1 MRNNAN
7 GRHAFAMNI
16 NSNLFDH
23 TLRYLGL
30 SGVQASFVVIGAMDG
45 VSFDEFHS
53 HVRTYQW
60 SGVLVEPIPEQFRRL
75 VSNYTAIGC
84 SPDNR
89 YENSA
94 IAEHDGT
101 ILMQTIQQEAID
113 SGKVHE
119 CFGGMSAI
127 YPPRNGLGSEGDAET
142 VRRYGELIEVPCIT
156 LQTLL
161 ERHRVEAFD
170 ILCIDAE
177 GWDFKI
183 LRQLDFSRWRPKLI
197 RIEYINLSYEEKSA
211 VTELLD
217 QRRYYYR
224 NDGINLDAVALELWD
239 RIGNQHLPN
248 RANPSTRPA
257 PQNLTLVT
265 SLLPLMLDHD
275 SDSPSIYRRAQALLQ
290 SLNPAQRLM
299 IYLPPG
305 AAELAARERNTE
317 FTFLIRR
324 RLEDLSAQEHH
335 GLIHEALIK
344 SRHQSGDLKRDAM
357 SRWLSLSAPFLL
369 NDASLYNPFGTEH
382 FLWVDFDV
390 LPVLARGLDEKLPE
404 WSCVLE
410 QIASD
415 PRLWLPAGA
424 APDREALEQA
434 TRLWLKAP
442 LESVLFSVTG
452 KALGGAKP
460 AINAFNG
467 VYYACLDRLLKGGE
481 LCSTSEVLT
490 LVAHSHPHLC
500 NLQRAGRLQLGSS
513 T

>member
-1 MRNNAN
+1 
-7 GRHAFAMNI
+7 MNI
-16 NSNLFDH
+16 NANLFDH
-23 TLRYLGL
+23 ALRYLGL

-45 VSFDEFHS
+45 ISFDEFHS
-53 HVRTYQW
+53 HVRNYRW
-60 SGVLVEPIPEQFRRL
+60 SGLLVEPIPEQFRRL

-94 IAEHDGT
+94 IAEHDGAIRMLT
-101 ILMQTIQQEAID
+101 IRQEAID
-113 SGKVHE
+113 GGKVHE

-127 YPPRNGLGSEGDAET
+127 YPPRNGLASEGDAET

-161 ERHRVEAFD
+161 ERHRVESFD
-170 ILCIDAE
+170 MLCIDAE

-197 RIEYINLSYEEKSA
+197 RIEYINLSAEEKSA
-211 VTELLD
+211 VAELFD
-217 QRRYYYR
+217 QHRYYYGS
-224 NDGINLDAVALELWD
+224 DGINLDAVAVELWD
-239 RIGNQHLPN
+239 RIGSQHLPI
-248 RANPSTRPA
+248 RAKPSAKPA

-275 SDSPSIYRRAQALLQ
+275 RDSPLVYQRAHALLE
-290 SLNPAQRLM
+290 SLNPAQRL
-299 IYLPPG
+299 ILYAPAG

-324 RLEDLSAQEHH
+324 RLEDLAAQEHH
-335 GLIHEALIK
+335 GLIREALMK
-344 SRHQSGDLKRDAM
+344 SQRPSEDLKHDAM
-357 SRWLSLSAPFLL
+357 SCWLSLSAPFLL

-382 FLWVDFDV
+382 FLWVDMDV
-390 LPVLARGLDEKLPE
+390 LPVVAKGLDEELPE
-404 WSCVLE
+404 WSRVLE

-415 PRLWLPAGA
+415 SRLWLPAGA
-424 APDREALEQA
+424 APDRETLEQA
-434 TRLWLKAP
+434 TRLWLEAP
-442 LESVLFSVTG
+442 LESLLFSVTG

-467 VYYACLDRLLKGGE
+467 VYYACLDRLLRGGE
-481 LCSTSEVLT
+481 LCSISEVLT
-490 LVAHSHPHLC
+490 LVAHSHRHLC
-500 NLQRAGRLQLGSS
+500 NLQRAGRLQLVSS
-513 T
+513 M